1 MRTRASL
8 AAVLAPLLAGALAAG
23 CVLKRSKDSQMFVL
37 EPLAARGVTTSA
49 GAAPAAVVGVRPV
62 EVPGWIDRPQVA
74 TRVAG
79 SQVAADEFARW
90 GEPVAKGVQRV
101 VAENLAA
108 LLPERRVITAPWAG
122 YEPVVHRVDVTITE
136 LARQADGSVLLE
148 ARWAIIAR
156 DRSTLVQRRSS
167 HRSPAAA
174 AGAAGAVEG
183 SSQALEA
190 LSREIAETLL
200 TLPLPPPEPERL
212 RPKDEG
218 KPAAQP

>member
-8 AAVLAPLLAGALAAG
+8 AAVLVPLLAGALVAG

-37 EPLAARGVTTSA
+37 EPLAARGATA
-49 GAAPAAVVGVRPV
+49 GTPVAVVGVQPV

-90 GEPVAKGVQRV
+90 GEPIARGVQRV

-108 LLPERRVITAPWAG
+108 LLPERRVISAPWAG
-122 YEPVVHRVDVTITE
+122 YEPVVHKVDLTITE

-148 ARWAIIAR
+148 ARWAIIGR
-156 DRSTLVQRRSS
+156 DRSTLAQRRSS

-174 AGAAGAVEG
+174 GAAGTVEG

-200 TLPLPPPEPERL
+200 TLPLPPPEP
-212 RPKDEG
+212 
-218 KPAAQP
+218 PATQP

>member
-8 AAVLAPLLAGALAAG
+8 AAVLVPLLAGALVAG

-37 EPLAARGVTTSA
+37 EPLAARGATA
-49 GAAPAAVVGVRPV
+49 GTPVAVVGVQPV

-90 GEPVAKGVQRV
+90 GEPIARGVQRV

-108 LLPERRVITAPWAG
+108 LLPERRVISAPWAG
-122 YEPVVHRVDVTITE
+122 YEPVVHKVDLTITE

-148 ARWAIIAR
+148 ARWAIIGR
-156 DRSTLVQRRSS
+156 DRSTLAQRRSS

-174 AGAAGAVEG
+174 GAAGTVEG

-200 TLPLPPPEPERL
+200 TLPLPPPEPR
-212 RPKDEG
+212 DT
-218 KPAAQP
+218 QP

>member
-8 AAVLAPLLAGALAAG
+8 AAVLVPLLAGALVAG

-37 EPLAARGVTTSA
+37 EPLAARGAATATA
-49 GAAPAAVVGVRPV
+49 GAPVAVVGVQPV

-90 GEPVAKGVQRV
+90 GEPIARGVQRV

-108 LLPERRVITAPWAG
+108 LLPERRVISAPWAG
-122 YEPVVHRVDVTITE
+122 YEPVVHKLDLTITE

-148 ARWAIIAR
+148 ARWAIIGR
-156 DRSTLVQRRSS
+156 DRSTLAQRRSS
-167 HRSPAAA
+167 HRSPAAT
-174 AGAAGAVEG
+174 AGAAGTVEG

-200 TLPLPPPEPERL
+200 TLPLPPPEPPAP
-212 RPKDEG
+212 RP
-218 KPAAQP
+218 

>member
-8 AAVLAPLLAGALAAG
+8 AAVLVPLLAGALVAG

-37 EPLAARGVTTSA
+37 EPLAARGATA
-49 GAAPAAVVGVRPV
+49 GTPVAVVGVQPV

-74 TRVAG
+74 TRLAG

-90 GEPVAKGVQRV
+90 GEPIARGVQRV

-108 LLPERRVITAPWAG
+108 LLPERRVISAPWAG
-122 YEPVVHRVDVTITE
+122 YEPVVHKVDLTITE

-148 ARWAIIAR
+148 ARWAIIGR
-156 DRSTLVQRRSS
+156 DRSTLAQRRSS

-174 AGAAGAVEG
+174 GAAGTVEG

-200 TLPLPPPEPERL
+200 TLPLPPPEP
-212 RPKDEG
+212 
-218 KPAAQP
+218 PATQP